1 MALQVQNKEV
11 FNTGIILPT
20 AYAKITG
27 VSYNATN
34 NDCFIHVAYYAN
46 KQAADENK
54 QSIGQYTNS
63 FSPAD
68 PNGNLRQQAY
78 EYLKTLPEFTGAIDI
93 LEE

>member
-11 FNTGIILPT
+11 FNTGIILNT

-27 VSYNATN
+27 VSYNASN
-34 NDCFIHVAYYAN
+34 NDCFIHVEYFEN
-46 KQAADENK
+46 KQAADTRK
-54 QSIGQYTNS
+54 ASIGQYTNS
-63 FSPAD
+63 FTVAD

-78 EYLKTLPEFTGAIDI
+78 EYLKTLPLFENAIDI